1 MPTVPQDKTSS
12 ASAFELSRLMAAN
25 AERSATRRA
34 TPVPSWCA
42 TCFSL
47 TSSYVCEAGAPPS
60 PAHTRT
66 HTTLRCCLRRSALT
80 NEAAGRQQPSCNGA
94 TFFAYHV
101 GRASLV
107 RSLPGGAR
115 GRNAVRRDRGGGVS
129 AACLGRRGE
138 TAAERCNTLS
148 PLSHAGSA
156 DGAAQNGRR
165 RLRRLLCPQCNGAAP
180 CEESRSRP
188 SPARSSL
195 EYSRGGGRESRV
207 HCGGPLTSCGL
218 GGCDE
223 DGGGGGALRRTGT
236 RAESSRS
243 SRCIQTLACALPRE
257 FTGMFIAR
265 CLVTIP
271 GGGTPPPPLLPPQRT
286 RRLHL
291 SAKAAPSVASKG
303 QASPGAGEEQG
314 RGGARGSAR
323 RERAPRGSAAVSP
336 HGLVLERWCH
346 LRARAVAVAAVFVG
360 CEARESELM
369 QSGDII
375 DQR

>member
-107 RSLPGGAR
+107 RS
-115 GRNAVRRDRGGGVS
+115 
-129 AACLGRRGE
+129 
-138 TAAERCNTLS
+138 
-148 PLSHAGSA
+148 
-156 DGAAQNGRR
+156 
-165 RLRRLLCPQCNGAAP
+165 
-180 CEESRSRP
+180 
-188 SPARSSL
+188 
-195 EYSRGGGRESRV
+195 
-207 HCGGPLTSCGL
+207 
-218 GGCDE
+218 
-223 DGGGGGALRRTGT
+223 RRTGT

>member
-1 MPTVPQDKTSS
+1 MLLTDQQLRLRSGRPALARTYAHTLLFAV
-12 ASAFELSRLMAAN
+12 ASPVRHSQ
-25 AERSATRRA
+25 TRRR
-34 TPVPSWCA
+34 
-42 TCFSL
+42 
-47 TSSYVCEAGAPPS
+47 AGNS
-60 PAHTRT
+60 PHAM
-66 HTTLRCCLRRSALT
+66 AL
-80 NEAAGRQQPSCNGA
+80 
-94 TFFAYHV
+94 
-101 GRASLV
+101 
-107 RSLPGGAR
+107 
-115 GRNAVRRDRGGGVS
+115 
-129 AACLGRRGE
+129 
-138 TAAERCNTLS
+138 
-148 PLSHAGSA
+148 
-156 DGAAQNGRR
+156 
-165 RLRRLLCPQCNGAAP
+165 
-180 CEESRSRP
+180 
-188 SPARSSL
+188 RSS
-195 EYSRGGGRESRV
+195 RT
-207 HCGGPLTSCGL
+207 TSGAQALL
-218 GGCDE
+218 G
-223 DGGGGGALRRTGT
+223 AGT

-265 CLVTIP
+265 CMVTIP

-346 LRARAVAVAAVFVG
+346 LRAPAVVVAAVFVG

-369 QSGDII
+369 RSGDII